1 MKILIEVELEDT
13 DSPTY
18 TDRLHDALLRLI
30 AQGLEN
36 GDFGEFVFE
45 RHWGERYPG
54 WGRETTTKTTVRVS
68 KAPPSVPELIA
79 QAKGP

>member
-18 TDRLHDALLRLI
+18 THRLHDALLRLI
-30 AQGLEN
+30 AQDLGS

>member
-18 TDRLHDALLRLI
+18 THRLHDALLRLI
-30 AQGLEN
+30 AQDLEG

-45 RHWGERYPG
+45 RYWGERYPG

>member
-18 TDRLHDALLRLI
+18 THRLHDALLRLI
-30 AQGLEN
+30 AQDLEG